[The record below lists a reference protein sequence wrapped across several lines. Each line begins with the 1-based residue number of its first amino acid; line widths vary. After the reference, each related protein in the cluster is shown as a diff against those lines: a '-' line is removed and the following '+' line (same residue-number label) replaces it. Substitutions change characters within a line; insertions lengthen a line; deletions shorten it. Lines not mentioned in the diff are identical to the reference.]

1 MSRPRYV
8 AGRRPMDAPSATS
21 FRWGILGIK
30 EKRIRVGSNLEPFA
44 LQPSVLTIWPR
55 MLRPWP
61 GLKGRR
67 HKVEKRGEK
76 KENFLRRMDNQMR
89 RSLKVNFRCNYDIQK
104 STSVTCRISVNFG
117 FDQSWIKRR

>member
-61 GLKGRR
+61 GLKERR

-76 KENFLRRMDNQMR
+76 RKICYVAWISKCDVA
-89 RSLKVNFRCNYDIQK
+89 LK
-104 STSVTCRISVNFG
+104 
-117 FDQSWIKRR
+117 

>member
-55 MLRPWP
+55 VLRPWP

-76 KENFLRRMDNQMR
+76 RKICYVAWISKCDVA
-89 RSLKVNFRCNYDIQK
+89 LK
-104 STSVTCRISVNFG
+104 
-117 FDQSWIKRR
+117 